1 MQHTDS
7 QSVDTSTLVFLK
19 NPMRACVRIPEING
33 LNGLEGVD
41 RCLGKS
47 AREVCCLGFR
57 LRNLRNLR
65 ETHWG
70 FFVHRLSTLT

>member
-1 MQHTDS
+1 MG
-7 QSVDTSTLVFLK
+7 
-19 NPMRACVRIPEING
+19 EING

-57 LRNLRNLR
+57 LR
-65 ETHWG
+65 ESAG
-70 FFVHRLSTLT
+70 DIGVVDDYVSTLAWIILPQIAQITQRKDISGNQRDLRGE